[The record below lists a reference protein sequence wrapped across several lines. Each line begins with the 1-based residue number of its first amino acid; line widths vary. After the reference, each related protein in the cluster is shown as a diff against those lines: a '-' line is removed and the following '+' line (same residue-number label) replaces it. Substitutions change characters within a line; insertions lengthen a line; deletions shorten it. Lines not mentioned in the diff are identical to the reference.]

1 MAGGRALVLGGG
13 GVAGIAWQNG
23 VLVGLAD
30 AGVVVTDADLL
41 VGTSAGANV
50 AAQISSGLSRE
61 ELYRRQIDAR
71 VQSREVLPP
80 GNPLTELTAA
90 RAAIAAET
98 DDPAEIRRR
107 VGAFARAARTVPA
120 QVRRAVVESRLP
132 VHEWPQRRL
141 LVIAVDAVSGEPQ
154 AFDRNSGVSL
164 VDAVTASSAVPGV
177 WPVVEI
183 GGALYTDG
191 GVRSTTNADYARGCE
206 RVLILAPLP
215 VWPLDDEV
223 AELVAGGAR
232 VEVIAPDDAS
242 VVAFGE
248 NPLDPDCRVAA
259 AKAGRAQGEAEAER
273 IGRLWE

>member
-1 MAGGRALVLGGG
+1 MSGDRAVVLGGG

-30 AGVVVTDADLL
+30 AGVDVTDADLM

-50 AAQISSGLSRE
+50 AAQFTSGLSPE

-80 GNPLTELTAA
+80 GNPLTELTAE
-90 RAAIAAET
+90 RAAIAAED
-98 DDPAEIRRR
+98 DDPGEIRRR

-120 QVRRAVVESRLP
+120 EVRRSVVASRLP
-132 VHEWPQRRL
+132 VHEWPQRLL
-141 LVIAVDAVSGEPQ
+141 LVVAVDAVSGEPRV
-154 AFDRNSGVSL
+154 FDRNSGVPL

-183 GGALYTDG
+183 DGALYTDG
-191 GVRSTTNADYARGCE
+191 GVRSTTNADYARECA

-215 VWPLDDEV
+215 VWPLDEEV
-223 AELVAGGAR
+223 AALVAAGAR

-242 VVAFGE
+242 VVAFGD

-259 AKAGRAQGEAEAER
+259 AKAGRAQGEVEAER
-273 IGRLWE
+273 IARLWK